1 MADGNSGPRKAYGT
15 DLSDVAGCHP
25 TPLTLLE
32 VWEGQKRGR
41 VSLFLSIGQ
50 SMRPD
55 PFLPLSSPPDPFLH
69 PPFLHP
75 RLSHSQPFSG
85 FRRRTLTPFF
95 SPFFIPPPPR
105 STTEPVQTPS
115 APPRNT
121 P

>member
-55 PFLPLSSPPDPFLH
+55 PFLH
-69 PPFLHP
+69 P
-75 RLSHSQPFSG
+75 
-85 FRRRTLTPFF
+85 LTPFF
-95 SPFFIPPPPR
+95 TLPFFTLPFF
-105 STTEPVQTPS
+105 TPDS
-115 APPRNT
+115 LIRNPSPAFADAP
-121 P
+121 